1 MITGCGRG
9 ASIGNIPG
17 LRFLLSCDLLDSDL
31 SYGWG
36 GEEQGTLLTR
46 RLVVGI
52 VASERESIGNLVH
65 RSFSS
70 M

>member
-31 SYGWG
+31 SYAWG

-46 RLVVGI
+46 R
-52 VASERESIGNLVH
+52 
-65 RSFSS
+65 
-70 M
+70 